1 MIRTSRPSH
10 WVSDKGVKA
19 CASCLD
25 EFSVRKRKHHCRY
38 CGQIFCAD
46 CTTRRLT
53 LPSLGLKTPSRVC
66 EGCYTSLTNDDKN
79 EIEEALDAKDVMIS
93 LLKRALHQKVLLLD
107 HVKLMVTEIIEEAPL
122 QSTHLA
128 LGECS
133 PKDDVEGCGDD
144 DDLGS
149 EVDNETGTDESIET
163 YLANLKE
170 VFREL
175 CEKVQN
181 ANETEERLVLQK
193 IHLEEELTMRVVYS
207 TQTERGYQQQI
218 AGLRTEVQR
227 LQDLVA
233 RMNGASSEACY
244 LTPSVAPI
252 SPGHPSQESMCESLR
267 RAACWPI
274 DALFHM
280 LHPAASPGAS
290 PSPNSRLTRD
300 LIVEKDRTLCC
311 RRRRRIED
319 NTTLLNDTLL

>member
-10 WVSDKGVKA
+10 WVSDKDVKA

-25 EFSVRKRKHHCRY
+25 EFTVRKRKHHCRY

-53 LPSLGLKTPSRVC
+53 LPSRGLKTPSRVC
-66 EGCYTSLTNDDKN
+66 EGCYTNLTNDDKN
-79 EIEEALDAKDVMIS
+79 EIEETLDAKDIMIS

-107 HVKLMVTEIIEEAPL
+107 HVKLMVTEIIQEAPL

-128 LGECS
+128 AGECQ
-133 PKDDVEGCGDD
+133 PKDDEACDD
-144 DDLGS
+144 EDLGS
-149 EVDNETGTDESIET
+149 EVDNETGTDESVET

-175 CEKVQN
+175 CEKVQK
-181 ANETEERLVLQK
+181 ANETEERLVSQK
-193 IHLEEELTMRVVYS
+193 THLEEELTMRVVYS
-207 TQTERGYQQQI
+207 AQTERNYQQQI
-218 AGLRTEVQR
+218 AGLKTEVQR
-227 LQDLVA
+227 LQDLVVTV
-233 RMNGASSEACY
+233 NGGSSETCY
-244 LTPSVAPI
+244 LTPSVAPT
-252 SPGHPSQESMCESLR
+252 SPGPISHESVCESLR

-280 LHPAASPGAS
+280 LHPASSPGAS
-290 PSPNSRLTRD
+290 PSPNNRVTRD
-300 LIVEKDRTLCC
+300 LIIEKDRTLCC